1 MIIQIRPLSTQEE
14 ICGVEQ
20 LQRDVWDLPNIEVVP
35 LHVLLTAAKNGGL
48 LLGAFDGATLAGF
61 VFGFPGLTRDGKL
74 KHCSHM
80 AGVHP
85 AYRDRGV
92 GYSLKL
98 AQRLHVL
105 AQGIDL
111 ITWTFDPLE
120 TRNATLNFHKL
131 GAVCNTYLPNLYGDM
146 RDGLN
151 AGLPSDRFQ
160 VDWWIASERVSQQL
174 ERAPSASP
182 SASAFVVRI
191 RCDIS
196 TASRPAELTTHQ
208 ALIAIPTN
216 FQSLKAANIEQA
228 RALRLR
234 SRSLF
239 ESAFASG
246 YCVTDFFVD
255 GEQGYYLIE
264 S

>member
-1 MIIQIRPLSTQEE
+1 
-14 ICGVEQ
+14 
-20 LQRDVWDLPNIEVVP
+20 
-35 LHVLLTAAKNGGL
+35 
-48 LLGAFDGATLAGF
+48 
-61 VFGFPGLTRDGKL
+61 
-74 KHCSHM
+74 M

-85 AYRDRGV
+85 DYRDRGL

-98 AQRLHVL
+98 AQREHVL

-131 GAVCNTYLPNLYGDM
+131 GAVCNTYIPNLYGEM

-160 VDWWIASERVSQQL
+160 VDWWIASERVAQRLAGTPLQL
-174 ERAPSASP
+174 PPRGGGPERIADLVDIAAALPSDPPP
-182 SASAFVVRI
+182 SEGGAGGG
-191 RCDIS
+191 
-196 TASRPAELTTHQ
+196 
-208 ALIAIPTN
+208 LIAIPTD
-216 FQSLKAANIEQA
+216 FQSLKAADIEQA

-234 SRSLF
+234 TRSLF
-239 ESAFASG
+239 EAAFASG